1 MDHNEKIK
9 KLYDAAC
16 KDVLSEQGL
25 PPILWKSVWRSLK
38 SLSRRLFATFKAS
51 RKFCVVLFN
60 PQGEVTRIE
69 TRQNEDKRENESTVT
84 FDVHFTVF
92 ASGTGE
98 EIKRIIDLE
107 AQNDFP
113 RAIRWLSVVYT
124 IALVWFPGSMAQC
137 LQSSTMAR

>member
-1 MDHNEKIK
+1 M
-9 KLYDAAC
+9 
-16 KDVLSEQGL
+16 
-25 PPILWKSVWRSLK
+25 
-38 SLSRRLFATFKAS
+38 
-51 RKFCVVLFN
+51 VLFN

-113 RAIRWLSVVYT
+113 RAIR
-124 IALVWFPGSMAQC
+124 
-137 LQSSTMAR
+137 